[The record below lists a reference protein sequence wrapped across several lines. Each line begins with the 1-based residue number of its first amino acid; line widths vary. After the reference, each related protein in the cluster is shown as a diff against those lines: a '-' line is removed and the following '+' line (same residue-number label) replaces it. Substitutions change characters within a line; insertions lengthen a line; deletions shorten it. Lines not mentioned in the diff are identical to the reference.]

1 MDGGLPRV
9 FVTAGGQN
17 TVWKYR
23 IERNLCK
30 FIKSSW
36 NLDKP
41 WILGGNRLLFP
52 IIGSTAMLYF
62 PNGYL
67 EPHLN
72 LLFYQYFYTAKFFR
86 NTEYNM
92 DAYTKIDEAKAY
104 I

>member
-1 MDGGLPRV
+1 
-9 FVTAGGQN
+9 
-17 TVWKYR
+17 
-23 IERNLCK
+23 
-30 FIKSSW
+30 
-36 NLDKP
+36 
-41 WILGGNRLLFP
+41 
-52 IIGSTAMLYF
+52 MLYF